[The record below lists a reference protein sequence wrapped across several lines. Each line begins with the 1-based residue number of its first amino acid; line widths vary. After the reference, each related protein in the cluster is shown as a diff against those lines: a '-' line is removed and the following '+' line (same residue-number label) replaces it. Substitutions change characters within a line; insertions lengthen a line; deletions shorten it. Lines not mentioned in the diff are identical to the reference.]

1 MGKRIGFIGLGA
13 MGKPMAKNIL
23 KKGIYD
29 LTVFDLNKTAVEDL
43 KDMGATAAE
52 SVADLTRSS
61 DVIIT
66 MVPNSPNVEAIVY
79 NADGILQHIKANTLL
94 IDMSTI
100 DPAVSRRVAKDIAKK
115 EARMIDAPVG
125 RTTDHAKEGT
135 LSIMVGGDEDLFEE
149 CKPILSCMGT
159 DIIYCGPIGSGETMK
174 IVNNLL
180 TGILVTANA
189 EALTLGKK
197 AGLKLETM
205 LEVLRSTSA
214 NNGHLNVTF
223 PAKAFKGDFTPG
235 FATRLAY
242 KDMNLAL
249 NLAGQVNLPLM
260 LGSTSTQLFN
270 MARSTGH
277 DNDDYTSVITVLE
290 ELAGVT
296 VRSKSE

>member
-1 MGKRIGFIGLGA
+1 MGNRIGFIGLGA

-23 KKGIYD
+23 KNGNYE
-29 LTVFDLNKTAVEDL
+29 LSVYDLNKDAVEEL
-43 KDMGATAAE
+43 KDAGAKAAE
-52 SVADLTRSS
+52 SLADLTKSS
-61 DVIIT
+61 DVIIM
-66 MVPNSPNVEAIVY
+66 MVPNSPNVEAVVY
-79 NADGILQHIKANTLL
+79 QPDGLLQHIQPNTIL

-100 DPAVSRRVAKDIAKK
+100 DPAVSKKVANDIEAKG
-115 EARMIDAPVG
+115 ARMIDAPVG
-125 RTTDHAKEGT
+125 RTTDHAIAGT
-135 LSIMVGGDEDLFEE
+135 LSIMVGGEEDLFEE

-159 DIIYCGPIGSGETMK
+159 DLIYCGPIGSGETMK

-260 LGSTSTQLFN
+260 LGSTSTQMYN

-296 VRSKSE
+296 VRSE

>member
-1 MGKRIGFIGLGA
+1 MSKLIGFIGLGA
-13 MGKPMAKNIL
+13 MGKPMAKNLIT
-23 KKGIYD
+23 KGNYSLMVYD
-29 LTVFDLNKTAVEDL
+29 LFESAVEEL
-43 KDMGATAAE
+43 KQSGAKAASSVGELTAAC
-52 SVADLTRSS
+52 

-66 MVPNSPNVEAIVY
+66 MLPNSPDVESVVY
-79 NADGILQHIKANTLL
+79 QKNGILENLKSNTIL

-100 DPAVSRRVAKDIAKK
+100 DPAVTKKVSEDIEAKGGK
-115 EARMIDAPVG
+115 MIDAPVG

-135 LSIMVGGDEDLFEE
+135 LSIMVGGQEELFME

-159 DIIYCGPIGSGETMK
+159 DITYCGPIGSGETMK

-189 EALTLGKK
+189 EVLTLGTK

-223 PAKAFKGDFTPG
+223 PAKAFKGDFSPG
-235 FATRLAY
+235 FATRLAF

-249 NLAGQVNLPLM
+249 SLAGQLNIPLM
-260 LGSTSTQLFN
+260 MGSTSTQLFN
-270 MARSTGH
+270 MSRGSGH
-277 DNDDYTSVITVLE
+277 DNDDYTSVITVYE
-290 ELAGVT
+290 QIAGVT
-296 VRSKSE
+296 VRS